1 MLLIYVYI
9 YIYFCFDIYYYYF
22 FLNFIFYFIF
32 LFLFLFYFI
41 FFEPKNIFLH
51 FNITKLTLVNYLVR
65 FHILIT
71 TKCHGH
77 YTVMQEHILH
87 IKDGEIHNHYLG
99 HNVQNELI
107 HLLATVIKN

>member
-9 YIYFCFDIYYYYF
+9 YIYTSVLIFIIIIII
-22 FLNFIFYFIF
+22 LNFIFYFIF
-32 LFLFLFYFI
+32 LFLFLLYFI

-51 FNITKLTLVNYLVR
+51 FNITKLTLVNYLLR

-77 YTVMQEHILH
+77 YISSP
-87 IKDGEIHNHYLG
+87 
-99 HNVQNELI
+99 
-107 HLLATVIKN
+107 